1 MGSDVSV
8 EPFPSIDFPI
18 VEKPTTIN
26 LSTIKSLCPGQTV
39 TVVAKVTHVHPS
51 KCVGPNNT
59 KVQNG
64 VIVDPSGTMKLT
76 LWRDFVDKVNHG
88 ETYTFKNFNIY
99 KDKLTHEICL
109 STSLAG
115 SIIEPAPEFTE
126 VLAVSVLASTTT
138 RGEIIGSDKVTSYL
152 SCRKCNKKI
161 DHDNETSYVEC
172 THHCHF
178 KQKQK
183 NSKKHWFAQVMF
195 EYQQDGSHLK
205 LAALTGKNLEISDLT
220 QSVIEVFFNSTIIS
234 VTYDRRS
241 KVVES
246 VSSIEQ

>member
-1 MGSDVSV
+1 MYGNLHVVRKSSTCYEENSYITVNKLLV
-8 EPFPSIDFPI
+8 KTLNPFPSIDFPI

-39 TVVAKVTHVHPS
+39 TVVAKVTRVHPS

-76 LWRDFVDKVNHG
+76 LWRDFGNKVNHG

-126 VLAVSVLASTTT
+126 VLAILVLDSTTT

-152 SCRKCNKKI
+152 SCHKCNKKI

-172 THHCHF
+172 TIVISS
-178 KQKQK
+178 K
-183 NSKKHWFAQVMF
+183 NKKIKKNTGLHKLCSKTSKIMTS
-195 EYQQDGSHLK
+195 YCTL
-205 LAALTGKNLEISDLT
+205 
-220 QSVIEVFFNSTIIS
+220 
-234 VTYDRRS
+234 RS
-241 KVVES
+241 LRKPL
-246 VSSIEQ
+246 